1 MSQTF
6 ASLSK
11 EFNATA
17 DKFAGGDG
25 VWQMTVNKYT
35 LLMRH
40 KAETPEQKEAL
51 TARLLDAAL
60 TRLEKTVD
68 EIPRMSTFYPSKL
81 ESLYGVFKALCTD
94 ENMPFMPRDASAR
107 MADAGLRTVR
117 ILEDYEKHDR
127 VTYEEFNKLR
137 SNYIEFAGFMV
148 DAAQVVQKAEDTARP
163 QTQSDVTVG
172 KPANVKSRVPQ
183 KPN

>member
-11 EFNATA
+11 EFNDTA
-17 DKFAGGDG
+17 DKIARGDG
-25 VWQMTVNKYT
+25 VWQMAVNKYT

-51 TARLLDAAL
+51 TARLLDAAIK
-60 TRLEKTVD
+60 RLEKMVD
-68 EIPRMSTFYPSKL
+68 DVPAMNTFYPSHL
-81 ESLYGVFKALCTD
+81 ESLYGVFKALCAE
-94 ENMPFMPRDASAR
+94 ENLASLPRDASAR

-117 ILEDYEKHDR
+117 IMENYDKHDR
-127 VTYEEFNKLR
+127 VTYEEYNKIR
-137 SNYIEFAGFMV
+137 KHYIEFAGFMV
-148 DAAQVVQKAEDTARP
+148 EVAQVVKTAEDTARP
-163 QTQSDVTVG
+163 QTQNDVTVG

>member
-11 EFNATA
+11 EFNDTA
-17 DKFAGGDG
+17 AKFAGGEG
-25 VWQMTVNKYT
+25 VWQMTVNKYS

-51 TARLLDAAL
+51 TARLLDAAIK
-60 TRLEKTVD
+60 RLEKTVD
-68 EIPRMSTFYPSKL
+68 DIPGMNTFSASRL

-107 MADAGLRTVR
+107 MADASLRTVR
-117 ILEDYEKHDR
+117 VMENYEKHDR

-137 SNYIEFAGFMV
+137 TNYIEFAGFMV
-148 DAAQVVQKAEDTARP
+148 DAAQVVKTAEDTARP
-163 QTQSDVTVG
+163 QTQNDVTVG
-172 KPANVKSRVPQ
+172 KPANIKSRVPQ